1 MTIFVGALWL
11 AITISGSAELEY
23 TNKLLSQLPP
33 SAKGFVTNKKN
44 PSDKEFIA
52 LLPQAYKDALAEGR
66 KYGQEKLF
74 DILGQFT
81 LVVGIILFFV
91 PFFIRRGVVI
101 SQVILLMPLV
111 LFLAMENSTFGHIN
125 HYTLAGFFLG
135 AAGLMAERTM
145 KFLKLR
151 NGRRP

>member
-33 SAKGFVTNKKN
+33 SAKSFVTNKKS

-52 LLPQAYKDALAEGR
+52 LLPQTYKDALAEGR
-66 KYGQEKLF
+66 KFGQEKLF

-81 LVVGIILFFV
+81 LVIGVMLFFV

-101 SQVILLMPLV
+101 SQAILLMPLV

-125 HYTLAGFFLG
+125 SYTLAGFFLG
-135 AAGLMAERTM
+135 GGGLIAECTM
-145 KFLKLR
+145 NFLKP
-151 NGRRP
+151 GD